1 MTSQRCGRVHLPS
14 VGATGGWPFLRSG
27 SGVSMMELCTEL
39 RFKNHAACSHE
50 RLASVFRALSACADV
65 MLGFEPACI
74 ATDGA

>member
-1 MTSQRCGRVHLPS
+1 
-14 VGATGGWPFLRSG
+14 
-27 SGVSMMELCTEL
+27 MMELCTEL